1 MNGGIMKTMSATVL
15 RTSVARP
22 HSIFACALF
31 IMAAHDAPAC
41 TDQAIKRLGELG
53 VGKSAVTQV
62 WIYRESTQ
70 EGGLQG
76 YKAWARLES
85 CKGYA
90 VIDMDTFCRPFQTY
104 TTRDCAIPGVA
115 NY

>member
-1 MNGGIMKTMSATVL
+1 MESMSATVL
-15 RTSVARP
+15 RTRVARGLA
-22 HSIFACALF
+22 IGACALL
-31 IMAAHDAPAC
+31 IMAAHDAHAC
-41 TDQAIKRLGELG
+41 TEQAVKRLGELG

-76 YKAWARLES
+76 YKAWARLKS

-90 VIDMDTFCRPFQTY
+90 VIDMDSHCRPFQAY
-104 TTRDCAIPGVA
+104 TTRDCAIPGVP